1 MRNHE
6 VTVAHKLLDV
16 NGKLT
21 EPGWSRT
28 LIQEYS
34 RKDIKK
40 RKTRIKEWDYYYIIS
55 NKHKLALC
63 LTVSD
68 LGYIGMNSVSLVDL
82 KSAMEKT
89 ESVIVPF
96 PMGKTNMPPSSK
108 EGNVLFRNNKVNMEF
123 VHFEGNRLLRMSYPS
138 FNEGKGI
145 RCNITLSDE
154 PKESMVIATPWDND
168 ETAFYYNQKINCF
181 RASGRIEYDGE
192 TFELD
197 PSQDFAGLDWGRGV
211 WTYDNYW
218 YWGSGS
224 GQVDGVPFGFNI
236 GYGFGNTEAASENV
250 IFYDGKAHKI
260 DDVVFNISENYIDP
274 WTFTS
279 SDGRFEMTFE
289 PIIDRAAVIDLKAII
304 TDQHQ
309 VFGKMSGKA
318 VLDDGKIIE
327 IKDFL
332 CFAEKVHN
340 KY

>member
-96 PMGKTNMPPSSK
+96 PMGKTNMPPSCRS
-108 EGNVLFRNNKVNMEF
+108 
-123 VHFEGNRLLRMSYPS
+123 
-138 FNEGKGI
+138 
-145 RCNITLSDE
+145 
-154 PKESMVIATPWDND
+154 A
-168 ETAFYYNQKINCF
+168 
-181 RASGRIEYDGE
+181 
-192 TFELD
+192 
-197 PSQDFAGLDWGRGV
+197 
-211 WTYDNYW
+211 
-218 YWGSGS
+218 
-224 GQVDGVPFGFNI
+224 
-236 GYGFGNTEAASENV
+236 
-250 IFYDGKAHKI
+250 
-260 DDVVFNISENYIDP
+260 
-274 WTFTS
+274 
-279 SDGRFEMTFE
+279 
-289 PIIDRAAVIDLKAII
+289 
-304 TDQHQ
+304 
-309 VFGKMSGKA
+309 
-318 VLDDGKIIE
+318 
-327 IKDFL
+327 
-332 CFAEKVHN
+332 
-340 KY
+340 